1 MKPFAALVRKVVHES
16 RGTLLLTA
24 AALFGLGWLSV
35 YITSRNESQILKAIA
50 SGELGE
56 RLEWLRR
63 LGIGKAPSSV
73 ELMMAFWNHPF
84 FVTLVAIWGI
94 SRGSA
99 AVSAEIER
107 GTMDLLLSRPVS
119 RTAYLLAQVLVAVLG
134 LCVLGAALAAGAILG
149 VHYNTL
155 RVPPGA
161 WELIRV
167 SANLAALALP
177 IYGYTLLI
185 STVDHV
191 RWRPTWI
198 GSTLTL
204 AGFIG
209 HVITAFPVFAES
221 WWKPWVDR
229 VSIFSA
235 YDPVELVT
243 KAESF
248 GPHVGIL
255 AGVGGACVVLGFI
268 LFARRDLPANG

>member
-1 MKPFAALVRKVVHES
+1 MKPFVALVRKVIHES

-35 YITSRNESQILKAIA
+35 YITSSNESQILKTIA

-56 RLEWLRR
+56 RIEWLRR
-63 LGIGKAPSSV
+63 LGVGKAPTSV

-134 LCVLGAALAAGAILG
+134 LSVLGAALAVGAIIG

-209 HVITAFPVFAES
+209 HVIARFPVFAES

-243 KAESF
+243 KAETF

-255 AGVGGACVVLGFI
+255 AGTGGACVVLAFL

>member
-1 MKPFAALVRKVVHES
+1 MRAIVALVRKVVHES

-35 YITSRNESQILKAIA
+35 YITSRNEDRVLKAIA
-50 SGELGE
+50 SGELGD

-63 LGIGKAPSSV
+63 LGVGKTPTSV

-84 FVTLVAIWGI
+84 FVALVAIWGI
-94 SRGSA
+94 ARGSA

-107 GTMDLLLSRPVS
+107 GTMDLLLSRPIS
-119 RTAYLLAQVLVAVLG
+119 RTAYLASQVVVSVLGLAVLG
-134 LCVLGAALAAGAILG
+134 ASLAVGAIIG
-149 VHYNTL
+149 VHYHTL
-155 RVPPGA
+155 RVTPGT

-167 SANLAALALP
+167 SANLAALGLP

-185 STVDHV
+185 SSVDHV

-204 AGFIG
+204 AAFIA

-229 VSIFSA
+229 VSIFTA

-255 AGVGGACVVLGFI
+255 AGTGGACVVLAFL